1 MDAAASVVDYL
12 ARLGVSAI
20 YTSPLLTA
28 SPGSTHG
35 YDVVDPTK
43 ASPELGGE
51 EARGRLVSAA
61 RAAGLAVVVDIVPN
75 HMSVEVPSANPWWW
89 DVLRHGPESRYA
101 SYFDVDWSRG
111 PILLPVLGS
120 DSLDDLSV
128 RDDRLVY
135 YDHEFPLAPGTA
147 GGTPQEVH
155 ERQHYRLVNW
165 REGNAGLTYRRFFDI
180 TTLAGVRVEDPA
192 VFEATHGEVLRWV
205 RAGEVAGLRVDHPDG
220 LADPGAYM
228 RRLRA
233 EAPDAWLVVEKILA
247 VDESLP
253 ASWPVDGTTGYDALR
268 EVCGVFVDPAGEH
281 ALTALAANLGGGGL
295 RPPDHQRTGEHRQ
308 ESASGTEAV
317 DNPLGTVTGTPTAE
331 DAAHEAA
338 LAAERGLRPPEIQRT
353 GEHRQESAAGAQAV
367 DNPQG
372 TVAGTPTAEDAAHE
386 VALAAERGL
395 RPPEI
400 QRTGDHRQESAAG
413 TEAVDNS
420 GARGTLA
427 ASHGLRSP
435 AAASIQTEE
444 EAALAAERGLRPP
457 EIQRTGEHRQE
468 SAAGAGAVDN
478 SSAGSAP
485 VDNSPELS
493 VPSGSVETG
502 GRRPTL
508 HEVETECRRLIT
520 RTSLVAEMRRI
531 AALANVAP
539 EAIAEIMIAFPV
551 YRSYLPE
558 GHDHWTT
565 AVAAAKRGNP
575 HLAADIDTVDHAV
588 RSDPR
593 GELATRIQ
601 QTSGMVVAKG
611 VEDTAFYRWNRFVAL
626 NEVGGA
632 PDRFGVTP
640 GEFHTRAAARAAGWP
655 RTMTTLSTHDTKR
668 SEDVRARL
676 AVLSE
681 IPDEWAATVTRWSGK
696 HGIDEPSLNNLAWQS
711 LVGAWPISADRLRAY
726 LDKAAKEA
734 KVRTSW
740 TDHDEDFEAEI
751 HAWPDRVIEDLGDEV
766 EAFVARIAG
775 PGWSNSL
782 GQKIVQ
788 LAGPGI
794 PDVYQGT
801 DLFDLSLVDPD
812 NRRPVDFAKRQ
823 RFLGR
828 LEDGWLPDVDD
839 TGAAKLHVVRQ
850 VLRLRR
856 DRPDLFTGYRPLAAA
871 GPAAEHVLAFARS
884 PELVVV
890 ATRLP
895 ATLART
901 GWRESV
907 LPLPAGP
914 GNWRDL
920 LTGNPVDTGPE
931 PRCAV
936 LADLLSHYPVALLLR
951 GNR

>member
-1 MDAAASVVDYL
+1 MITSTYRLQISPAFTLDAAASLVDYL
-12 ARLGVSAI
+12 ARLGVGAV

-35 YDVVDPTK
+35 YDVVDPTR
-43 ASPELGGE
+43 ASAELGGE
-51 EARGRLVSAA
+51 EARQRLVSAA
-61 RAAGLAVVVDIVPN
+61 RAAGLSLVVDIVPN

-89 DVLRHGPESRYA
+89 DVLAHGPESAYA
-101 SYFDVDWSRG
+101 TYFDVDWSRG

-120 DSLDDLSV
+120 DSLDDLEV

-135 YDHEFPLAPGTA
+135 FDHEFPLAPGTS
-147 GGTPQEVH
+147 GWTPQEVH

-165 REGNAGLTYRRFFDI
+165 RRGNAELTYRRFFDI

-205 RAGEVAGLRVDHPDG
+205 TAGEVAGLRVDHPDG
-220 LADPGAYM
+220 LADPGGYM

-233 EAPDAWLVVEKILA
+233 AAPDAWLVVEKILA
-247 VDESLP
+247 VDEGLP

-268 EVCGVFVDPAGEH
+268 EICGLFVDPAGEPPVSR
-281 ALTALAANLGGGGL
+281 ALH
-295 RPPDHQRTGEHRQ
+295 D
-308 ESASGTEAV
+308 
-317 DNPLGTVTGTPTAE
+317 
-331 DAAHEAA
+331 
-338 LAAERGLRPPEIQRT
+338 
-353 GEHRQESAAGAQAV
+353 
-367 DNPQG
+367 
-372 TVAGTPTAEDAAHE
+372 
-386 VALAAERGL
+386 
-395 RPPEI
+395 
-400 QRTGDHRQESAAG
+400 
-413 TEAVDNS
+413 
-420 GARGTLA
+420 
-427 ASHGLRSP
+427 
-435 AAASIQTEE
+435 
-444 EAALAAERGLRPP
+444 
-457 EIQRTGEHRQE
+457 
-468 SAAGAGAVDN
+468 
-478 SSAGSAP
+478 
-485 VDNSPELS
+485 
-493 VPSGSVETG
+493 
-502 GRRPTL
+502 
-508 HEVETECRRLIT
+508 VETECRRLIT

-539 EAIAEIMIAFPV
+539 EAIAELMVAFPV

-558 GHDHWTT
+558 GLDHWAA
-565 AVAAAKRGNP
+565 AVATAKQANP
-575 HLAADIDTVDHAV
+575 HLAADLDVVDHAV
-588 RSDPR
+588 RKDPR
-593 GELATRIQ
+593 GELATRVQ

-611 VEDTAFYRWNRFVAL
+611 VEDTAFYRWTRFAAL
-626 NEVGGA
+626 NVVGGA

-640 GEFHTRAAARAAGWP
+640 EEFHDRAAARAAGWP
-655 RTMTTLSTHDTKR
+655 HTMTALSTHDTKR

-681 IPDEWAATVTRWSGK
+681 LPGEWAETVSRWSGS
-696 HGIDEPSLNNLAWQS
+696 HGIDEPSLNDLAWQS
-711 LVGAWPISADRLRAY
+711 LVGAWPVSAERMRDY

-740 TDHDEDFEAEI
+740 VDHDEEFEAAVA
-751 HAWPDRVIEDLGDEV
+751 AWPERVIADLGTEV
-766 EAFVARIAG
+766 EAFVERIAG
-775 PGWSNSL
+775 PGWVNAL

-788 LAGPGI
+788 LAGPGV

-823 RFLGR
+823 RFLSR

-856 DRPDLFTGYRPLAAA
+856 DRPDLFTGYRPLAAQ
-871 GPAAEHVLAFARS
+871 GPAAEHAFAFSRA

-895 ATLART
+895 VKLART
-901 GWRESV
+901 GWGDTV

-914 GNWRDL
+914 GNWFDL

-931 PRCAV
+931 PRCAH
-936 LADLLSHYPVALLLR
+936 LGDLLSHYPVALLLR